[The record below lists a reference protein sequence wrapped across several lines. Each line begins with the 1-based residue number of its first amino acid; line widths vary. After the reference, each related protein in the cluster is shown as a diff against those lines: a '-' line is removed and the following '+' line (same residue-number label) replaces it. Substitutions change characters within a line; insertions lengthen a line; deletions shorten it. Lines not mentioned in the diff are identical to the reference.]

1 MTAVRPR
8 LLLVEDDR
16 ATYTALKGILTLRGW
31 DVRVATTLEEAR
43 GAMSSDVD
51 AVILDLMLPDGN
63 GESLLEPL
71 REMCGNCPI
80 AVATGV
86 SDAGRLDALQKLGA
100 TALLKK
106 PITLADLLKVITPM
120 A

>member
-31 DVRVATTLEEAR
+31 DVMVATTLEEAR
-43 GAMSSDVD
+43 GAMSGDVN

-63 GESLLEPL
+63 GESLLGQL
-71 REMCGNCPI
+71 REVCGDCPI

-86 SDAGRLDALQKLGA
+86 SDVERLDALQKLGA

-106 PITLADLLKVITPM
+106 PITLADLLKVITP
-120 A
+120 AS

>member
-1 MTAVRPR
+1 MSNRPR

-31 DVRVATTLEEAR
+31 DVTVATTLADAR
-43 GAMSSDVD
+43 SALANKHD

-63 GESLLEPL
+63 GEALLGPL
-71 REMCGNCPI
+71 RASWGNCPI
-80 AVATGV
+80 AVTTGIN
-86 SDAGRLDALQKLGA
+86 DDQRLALIQQMGA

-106 PITLADLLKVITPM
+106 PVSLAEVLRVISPI